1 MICQQRELLLDRVI
15 GTADDG
21 GCTRASDPSALE
33 GKFLGDAQVRR
44 HARRDTGSYPEENAA
59 RCVPGRRQASRDFS
73 SRALNARTDK
83 ELTRPSVLARHL
95 RDRARPKSDIREHL
109 EPKRPRKEAELVCIV
124 HNIH

>member
-1 MICQQRELLLDRVI
+1 MI

-21 GCTRASDPSALE
+21 GWTRASDPSALE
-33 GKFLGDAQVRR
+33 GKFLGAWRR
-44 HARRDTGSYPEENAA
+44 SGASTRKADEGGIPGRIPTEENAA

-109 EPKRPRKEAELVCIV
+109 EPKRPRKEAELVRIV
-124 HNIH
+124 HDIH